1 MSESLEIKDLH
12 VKVEGKEI
20 LKGLNIKI
28 KQGEIHAIMGPN
40 GSGKST
46 LANTLMGHPIYDVE
60 RGQILLNKE
69 DVLQY
74 KANERAKK
82 GLFLAFQYPTAVPGV
97 TMFNFLRTAYNAVKV
112 NGHAKDKKQELTSVL
127 QFSKLLNEKLKM
139 LKMDES
145 FVKRYVNDGFSGG
158 EKKRSEILQM
168 ALLEPKFAVLDE
180 TDSGLDVDALR
191 IVSEGI
197 NKLSGPNLGV
207 LIITHYQRILR
218 YIKPDHVHVMIDG
231 KIVKSGG
238 HDLAEKLEEEGY
250 DWIIKEIKNE

>member
-1 MSESLEIKDLH
+1 ME
-12 VKVEGKEI
+12 
-20 LKGLNIKI
+20 
-28 KQGEIHAIMGPN
+28 
-40 GSGKST
+40 
-46 LANTLMGHPIYDVE
+46 
-60 RGQILLNKE
+60 
-69 DVLQY
+69 
-74 KANERAKK
+74 
-82 GLFLAFQYPTAVPGV
+82 
-97 TMFNFLRTAYNAVKV
+97 
-112 NGHAKDKKQELTSVL
+112 KQELTSVL

-158 EKKRSEILQM
+158 EKKRSEILRM